1 MPYICSMKYIIRFF
15 FALLLTLIL
24 YPLYLIGAV
33 LKSLWNFEA
42 KPILNYFKSDFL
54 LDEDSY
60 AEEGEYPKHRWYY
73 CSFQTPFH
81 YVFGWPTMTS
91 KRPKTLISFR

>member
-1 MPYICSMKYIIRFF
+1 MKYIISFF
-15 FALLLTLIL
+15 IALLLTLIL

-33 LKSLWNFEA
+33 LQSLWTFEA
-42 KPILNYFKSDFL
+42 KPILNYFKSSFL
-54 LDEDSY
+54 LAEDSY
-60 AEEGEYPKHRWYY
+60 AESGEYPKPASDRWYY